1 LNAAAEE
8 LRAKLQRLGG
18 FLKSDPA
25 NPSLALEVAEL
36 HAHLAEF
43 AEAESV
49 IVAAL
54 AKNPADA
61 RLRSQLAT
69 TYIAANQPEKAIGLL
84 QSLLASGQAHPVLR
98 YNLAYALLLARRA
111 QEARD
116 QLLAAV
122 DSPEAAPQTKL
133 LLARALHH
141 CGDLEGA
148 EKHISAYL
156 NDAPADPE
164 ALGVAALIH
173 FDSSHPERAKETA
186 EQALEHNTDN
196 LGALVTLGSLALER
210 EDQTAANDYFARATE
225 RHPASGRAWSGMGL
239 TSMFGFDLDRALE
252 DLQRAVRHMPDH
264 VGTWHSLAWCQIVR
278 RDFAGA
284 QASFDRA
291 MALDRNFGE
300 THGGLAV
307 VHILQGRLDVAEP
320 EVKRALRLD
329 PNCFSGRFAQ
339 SLLLQ
344 KSDPEKAKAVVE
356 GIMSSSAV
364 PGGEKLQD
372 ILRRSLRRAPAGQR
386 GPAGP
391 KA

>member
-1 LNAAAEE
+1 MSTPADE
-8 LRAKLQRLGG
+8 LRARLQRHGG
-18 FLKSDPA
+18 YLKSDPA

-36 HAHLAEF
+36 HTRLGEF

-49 IVAAL
+49 LVTAL
-54 AKNPADA
+54 GKQPADA

-69 TYIAANQPEKAIGLL
+69 TYIAANQPEKAIELL
-84 QSLLASGQAHPVLR
+84 QSLLASGEAHPALR
-98 YNLAYALLLARRA
+98 YNLAYALLFARRA
-111 QEARD
+111 EEARD

-122 DSPEAAPQTKL
+122 DSPDAPPQTRL

-148 EKHISAYL
+148 EKQISAHL
-156 NDAPADPE
+156 KDQPEDAE

-173 FDSSHPERAKETA
+173 LDASHPDRARETA
-186 EQALEHNTDN
+186 EHALKQNADN
-196 LGALVTLGSLALER
+196 LGALMTLGSLALNQEN
-210 EDQTAANDYFARATE
+210 QAAANDYFTRATK

-239 TSMFGFDLDRALE
+239 TAMFGLDLDRALE
-252 DLQRAVRHMPDH
+252 DLQRAVHHMPEH
-264 VGTWHSLAWCQIVR
+264 IGTWHSLGWCQILK

-284 QASFDRA
+284 QQSFDRA

-307 VHILQGRLDVAEP
+307 VHVLQGKTELAEG

-329 PNCFSGRFAQ
+329 PKCFSGRFAQ

-344 KSDPEKAKAVVE
+344 KSDPEKAQAIVQ
-356 GIMSSSAV
+356 GIMSSSV
-364 PGGEKLQD
+364 VEGGEKLQD
-372 ILRRSLRRAPAGQR
+372 ILQRTLKRQASLRPRR
-386 GPAGP
+386 
-391 KA
+391 